1 MIKLYKKNILGKK
14 ITDLNIIPDC
24 AGRYKELSLIFN
36 SFEGSYISLGDMC
49 DRGSNSKEVFDFFKN
64 HLAILGNH
72 EHMMIDFCESQEF
85 YGPMLWLYNG
95 GANTVLSF
103 IDDYSNKI
111 NFISLVNKMFK
122 INKTIDLNV
131 KNNKELFL
139 ELDQINL
146 EIKKLALKYIPLEYI
161 TWLKNLPLYHETN
174 ELILTH
180 APIFKYK
187 SIEEVCLIGKNCF
200 DQKYEE
206 SILFNRTSIRPYQNK
221 IQFYGHESNENPV
234 ISLINNQIIGIG
246 LDCSTAH
253 KLFVY
258 VGKADS
264 LYYVDYFPTEVDPN
278 LFVIKK

>member
-1 MIKLYKKNILGKK
+1 MIKLYKKNVLGKK

-24 AGRYKELSLIFN
+24 AGRFQELSIIFN
-36 SFEGSYISLGDMC
+36 TFEGSYFSLGDMC
-49 DRGSNSKEVFDFFKN
+49 DRGINSKSVFDFFKD
-64 HLAILGNH
+64 HSAILGNH
-72 EHMMIDFCESQEF
+72 EHMMIDFCESQDF

-103 IDDYSNKI
+103 IDDYSKKVH
-111 NFISLVNKMFK
+111 FISLVNKMFK

-131 KNNKELFL
+131 KNNKDLFI
-139 ELDQINL
+139 ELDQTNI
-146 EIKKLALKYIPLEYI
+146 EIKKIVLESIPKEYLE
-161 TWLKNLPLYHETN
+161 WLKNLPLYYETN

-187 SIEEVCLIGKNCF
+187 SIEDACSIGQNCF
-200 DQKYEE
+200 DQLYEE
-206 SILFNRTSIRPYQNK
+206 SVLFNRTSIRPYKDK

-258 VGKADS
+258 VGKEDS
-264 LYYVDYFPTEVDPN
+264 LYYIDYFSTEFDPN